1 MKRNETFAQL
11 LANYRP
17 NLGDSKQYMEQLSQ
31 RLTAVEAA
39 KELYE
44 REHRRHRSRLVVA
57 FVAGG
62 IAGVAMSLYFLMH
75 PLQVSHHSMVA
86 SLLGWTAEN
95 LQWLCTVGIIALFGT
110 LAAVTATLFLSIAQR
125 DYTL

>member
-31 RLTAVEAA
+31 RLTAVEAVKA
-39 KELYE
+39 LYE
-44 REHRRHRSRLVVA
+44 REHRRHRSRLLVA

-62 IAGVAMSLYFLMH
+62 IAGVAMSLYFLVH
-75 PLQVSHHSMVA
+75 PLQISRPSMIA
-86 SLLGWTAEN
+86 SLLGWTVEN
-95 LQWLCTVGIIALFGT
+95 LQWMVTIGSIT
-110 LAAVTATLFLSIAQR
+110 LLSTLTAVTATLLHSIAQR